1 MNQLQHDDRPQT
13 LVEHLTELRSR
24 LLRSLAVV
32 MLLTLGLLY
41 FANDLYTLFA
51 APLQKLL
58 PEGSSMIA
66 TEVASPFFAPFK
78 LALVSAIVLAIPY
91 LLYQIW
97 SFIAPGLYR
106 HEKRLA
112 LPLLASSVVLF
123 YVGMAFAYFLVFPL
137 VFGFFS
143 SIAPAGVA
151 YTPDIS
157 EFLNTTLKLLMAF
170 GFTFEIPIAVILLI
184 WSGIT
189 TPAALTAKRPYIFVG
204 CFVVAAVLTPPDV
217 FSQTML
223 ALPMWALFEAGVFF
237 GRLLRRDG
245 DATAVAEHEQGSTGG

>member
-1 MNQLQHDDRPQT
+1 MTEQPQEDRPQT

-41 FANDLYTLFA
+41 YANDLYTLFA
-51 APLQKLL
+51 APLQRLL

-66 TEVASPFFAPFK
+66 VQVTSTFFAPFK
-78 LALVSAIVLAIPY
+78 LALFAAIMLAIPY
-91 LLYQIW
+91 LLYQAW

-106 HEKRLA
+106 HEKKLA

-157 EFLNTTLKLLMAF
+157 DFLNTALKLLLAF
-170 GFTFEIPIAVILLI
+170 GITFEIPIAVLLLI
-184 WSGIT
+184 WSGAT
-189 TPAALTAKRPYIFVG
+189 SAAALSAKRPYIFIG
-204 CFVVAAVLTPPDV
+204 SFVVAAILTPPDV

-223 ALPMWALFEAGVFF
+223 ALPMWALFEAGIFF
-237 GRLLRRDG
+237 GRLLRREP
-245 DATAVAEHEQGSTGG
+245 AAPTVPKREQESV